1 MAVPDI
7 LDALADP
14 TRRRILVTL
23 QDGELPVAEIV
34 SGMTISQPA
43 VSQQLKILREAGLV
57 RVRADAQRR
66 LYSLNVEP
74 LTEVGLWMLQLAG
87 FWNQSLD
94 KLEIKIRES
103 IDAA

>member
-7 LDALADP
+7 LDALSDP
-14 TRRRILVTL
+14 TRRRILVGL
-23 QDGELPVAEIV
+23 SEGERPVAQI
-34 SGMTISQPA
+34 TADLPISQPA
-43 VSQQLKILREAGLV
+43 VSQQLKVLREAGLV
-57 RVRADAQRR
+57 TMRAEGQRR
-66 LYSLNVEP
+66 IYALNVEP

-94 KLEIKIRES
+94 KLETKIRES